1 MPALLFLLVLDT
13 RWRKLRIA
21 CALLMFTMIIV
32 VGSIPG
38 ARADIGQY
46 ATGIVLHSIAYAII
60 AFLLFTGT
68 TGSHALRA
76 LKSVLTVAAMGAID
90 ETVQSFFPYRHGAVS
105 DWLVDCTAAAL
116 TCMLLWIILPAAAPA
131 SEIH

>member
-13 RWRKLRIA
+13 RWRKLRLA
-21 CALLMFTMIIV
+21 CALLMFTTIVV

-38 ARADIGQY
+38 ARADIGNY
-46 ATGIVLHSIAYAII
+46 ASGIILHSIAYAII
-60 AFLLFTGT
+60 ALLLFTGT
-68 TGSHALRA
+68 TGSHAARA

-90 ETVQSFFPYRHGAVS
+90 ETVQSFFPYRHAAVS

-116 TCMLLWIILPAAAPA
+116 TCMLLWVFLPAAAPA